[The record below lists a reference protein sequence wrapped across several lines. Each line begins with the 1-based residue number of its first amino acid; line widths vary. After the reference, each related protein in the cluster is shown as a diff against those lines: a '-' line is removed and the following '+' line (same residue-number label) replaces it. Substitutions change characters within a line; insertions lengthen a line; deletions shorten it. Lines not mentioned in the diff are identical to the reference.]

1 MALFAAT
8 RRDLPRWLI
17 SACVVVLAHG
27 GVAAAFVHWHTPDDE
42 AEPTAALVVNLAPM
56 PVSPTDTP
64 LAVPPGPEQVQA
76 EATPQPAEKVEEKP
90 EETREVSKVEQQQ
103 PDLLPAEN
111 PEVPMAALPPEERP
125 EVPKTA
131 DNQIPAPVT
140 TAPRAPQVEE
150 AAVAAAPTQ
159 GQVNVSNPNA
169 IPTWKRQVVSLLERH
184 KRYPEAAEA
193 RNQRGIVELA
203 FSIDRQGRVTA
214 SRIAK
219 SSGSSAL
226 DEATLDLVRRAQPF
240 PPPPPEMAGVELSV
254 LMRYNIHNIR

>member
-1 MALFAAT
+1 MALFANP

-27 GVAAAFVHWHTPDDE
+27 GGMAAFVHWNTPDDV

-56 PVSPTDTP
+56 PVSPADTP

-90 EETREVSKVEQQQ
+90 EETREVSKVEQEQ

-111 PEVPMAALPPEERP
+111 PEVAMAALPPEARP

-140 TAPRAPQVEE
+140 TAPQAPPVEE

-159 GQVNVSNPNA
+159 GQINLSNSNA
-169 IPTWKRQVVSLLERH
+169 IPTWKRQVVAVLERN
-184 KRYPEAAEA
+184 KRYPEAAQA
-193 RNQRGIVELA
+193 RNQHGTVELA
-203 FSIDRQGRVTA
+203 FSLDRQGRLTA
-214 SRIAK
+214 SRIEK

-240 PPPPPEMAGVELSV
+240 PPPPPEMAGAEVNLSV
-254 LMRYNIHNIR
+254 PIRYNIR

>member
-1 MALFAAT
+1 MTALFADP

-17 SACVVVLAHG
+17 SACIVVLAHG
-27 GVAAAFVHWHTPDDE
+27 GVAAAFVHWQTPDDVS
-42 AEPTAALVVNLAPM
+42 EPTAALVVNLAPM

-90 EETREVSKVEQQQ
+90 EETRETSKVEQEQ
-103 PDLLPAEN
+103 PDLLPAEK
-111 PEVPMAALPPEERP
+111 PEVAMAALPPEARP

-140 TAPRAPQVEE
+140 TAPQAPQVEE

-159 GQVNVSNPNA
+159 GQVNVSNSNA
-169 IPTWKRQVVSLLERH
+169 IPSWKRQIVSLLERH
-184 KRYPEAAEA
+184 KRYPDAAQA
-193 RNQRGIVELA
+193 RNQHGTVELA
-203 FSIDRQGRVTA
+203 FSLDRQGHVTA

-240 PPPPPEMAGVELSV
+240 PPPPPEMAGAQIDLSV
-254 LMRYNIHNIR
+254 PIRYNIR

>member
-1 MALFAAT
+1 MAYFAQA
-8 RRDLPRWLI
+8 RRGLGRWLI
-17 SACVVVLAHG
+17 SACIVVLAHG
-27 GVAAAFVHWHTPDDE
+27 GVAAAFVHWHTVDDV

-64 LAVPPGPEQVQA
+64 LAPPGPEQVQA

-90 EETREVSKVEQQQ
+90 EETREVSKVEQEQ

-111 PEVPMAALPPEERP
+111 PEVAMAALPPEARP

-140 TAPRAPQVEE
+140 TAPQAPQVEE
-150 AAVAAAPTQ
+150 AVVSAAPEQ
-159 GQVNVSNPNA
+159 GQINVSNANA
-169 IPTWKRQVVSLLERH
+169 IPTWKRLVVGVLERH
-184 KRYPEAAEA
+184 KRYPEAAQA
-193 RNQRGIVELA
+193 RNQHGTVELA
-203 FSIDRQGRVTA
+203 FSLDRQGRVTA
-214 SRIAK
+214 SRIEK

-240 PPPPPEMAGVELSV
+240 PPPPPEMAGAEVNLSV
-254 LMRYNIHNIR
+254 PIRYNIR